1 MAFDKKVFEKSFK
14 DGIAKLGK
22 AEGLVRQQVNVLS
35 RSVLEAIHATEQ
47 IGYVNQ
53 MLAVLT
59 PVNRKAAVVF
69 FKHFTGFHYDETSKL
84 FTKKSKKRYD
94 KAHADAMEFLQDP
107 LNNMFS
113 WCERHIEVEQKPFD
127 ATTFL
132 KSQHKAFIRAIQL
145 ARDNGVSQKELFEQ
159 MFKPETGKPGI
170 DVEALVSVLASMGE
184 VNVVEEEALM

>member
-1 MAFDKKVFEKSFK
+1 MAFNKKVFEKSFK
-14 DGIAKLGK
+14 EGIDKLGK

-69 FKHFTGFHYDETSKL
+69 FKHFTGFHYDEATKL

-94 KAHADAMEFLQDP
+94 QAHADALKFLEDP

-113 WCERHIEVEQKPFD
+113 WCVRHIEVEKKPFD
-127 ATTFL
+127 AITFL
-132 KSQHKAFIRAIQL
+132 KDQRKVFIRAIQT

-159 MFKPETGKPGI
+159 MFNPETGKPGI
-170 DVEALVSVLASMGE
+170 DVEALVAVLASMGE
-184 VNVVEEEALM
+184 VNVVEKALM

>member
-1 MAFDKKVFEKSFK
+1 MFDKKVFEKSFK
-14 DGIAKLGK
+14 EGIDKLGK

-94 KAHADAMEFLQDP
+94 KAHADAMAFLEDP

-113 WCERHIEVEQKPFD
+113 WCERNIEVEQKPFD

-132 KSQHKAFIRAIQL
+132 KSQHKAFVRAIQL